1 MNKQQEEQNQKLK
14 MQKSPSKEGNNSN
27 NNNAAASPR
36 TASKEAERHPAESS
50 HSDEA
55 ISDERNGMPIAWV
68 RKSTMGEVYS
78 KIATAVHF
86 ILLHS
91 ETSILAHRPRSGR
104 DRWNRDRGAPLLQV

>member
-14 MQKSPSKEGNNSN
+14 MQKSPSKEGNN
-27 NNNAAASPR
+27 NNNAAAPPR

-78 KIATAVHF
+78 KIATVLCTLFYF
-86 ILLHS
+86 ILKLL
-91 ETSILAHRPRSGR
+91 ILAHRPRSGC